1 MIDRSSFPLLGLSLA
16 KEEKTTVHTQL
27 VPRKTCQPMLHKD
40 GNQAG
45 SLWNPRPGSEFLLV
59 RLQLKGSYHREQHS
73 TSSFES
79 CPEQQGLQPQDL
91 HGEEMRTCAESG
103 SCLIPLVAEEP
114 Q

>member
-1 MIDRSSFPLLGLSLA
+1 M
-16 KEEKTTVHTQL
+16 HTQP
-27 VPRKTCQPMLHKD
+27 VPRKTCQPVLYQD

-45 SLWNPRPGSEFLLV
+45 SLWNPRPGSEFLLAS
-59 RLQLKGSYHREQHS
+59 LQLKGSYPRDPGS
-73 TSSFES
+73 TSSFKS

-91 HGEEMRTCAESG
+91 HGEEMRTCAKSG